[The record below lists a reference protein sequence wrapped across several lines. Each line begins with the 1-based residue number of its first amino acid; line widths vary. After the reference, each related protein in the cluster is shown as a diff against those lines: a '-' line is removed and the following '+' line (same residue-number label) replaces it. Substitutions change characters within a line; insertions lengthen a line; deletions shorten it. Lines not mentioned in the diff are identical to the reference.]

1 MIGLGLAGL
10 YIVWLAWRV
19 WRTWP
24 VGSGLLAPALMSVLL
39 SLISSPWRLIPVAP
53 LMACWLGRLDA
64 EVRA

>member
-39 SLISSPWRLIPVAP
+39 SLISSPWRLTPVAP